1 MKTPTNEVKRIEDV
15 DLSVYQDS
23 RQTGLNLVPT
33 HVIRIELEN
42 MQGLIL
48 DSEERVVWN
57 VLSAELRRRG
67 EPRVRWQV

>member
-1 MKTPTNEVKRIEDV
+1 MKTSTNEVKRIEDV
-15 DLSVYQDS
+15 DLTVYQDS

-42 MQGLIL
+42 MHGLIL
-48 DSEERVVWN
+48 DSDDRRAWS
-57 VLSAELRRRG
+57 VLSAELKRRG

>member
-1 MKTPTNEVKRIEDV
+1 MKTSTNEVKRIEDV
-15 DLSVYQDS
+15 DLTVYQDS

-33 HVIRIELEN
+33 HAIRFDLEN
-42 MQGLIL
+42 LQGLIL
-48 DSEERVVWN
+48 DSYDRTVWN